1 MYQVLVAIDEN
12 EAEARSQARAIANL
26 PKAKGNVHA
35 LLMHVFGQNPE
46 GATVH
51 RVAGVR
57 AASKHLEEV
66 GIEYTQIGEGGDP
79 ARSIL
84 EEANRRGVD
93 LVCVAGRRRSP
104 AGKALF
110 GSVAQEV
117 ILNAEQPVLTTGM
130 AATPSE

>member
-1 MYQVLVAIDEN
+1 M
-12 EAEARSQARAIANL
+12 RSQERAIANL

-35 LLMHVFGQNPE
+35 LLMHVFERNPE
-46 GATVH
+46 GTTVH

-57 AASKHLEEV
+57 AASKHLEEAD
-66 GIEYTQIGEGGDP
+66 IEYTQIGESGDP

-84 EEANRRGVD
+84 EEANKRGVD

-104 AGKALF
+104 ASKALF

-130 AATPSE
+130 AATSSE